1 MATPGDT
8 LFTAMCARKKWAAV
22 CARLCAAVCGKKGA
36 YGSSVWQS
44 CNACGSDVRLSSS
57 AAVSGKRYG
66 SVRQWA
72 RLCCVEVHAAVC
84 GSASGSVRGRL
95 KPSGSLSTA
104 VYGGA
109 AVRQCAAVCGSVRSC
124 VRLCAAVCARKGA
137 YGSSVRLSCSACG
150 SVVLLSGSA
159 AVSGK

>member
-1 MATPGDT
+1 MATPSDA
-8 LFTAMCARKKWAAV
+8 LFTVVCARKCAAV
-22 CARLCAAVCGKKGA
+22 CTRLCAAVCARKGA
-36 YGSSVWQS
+36 YGSSVLQS
-44 CNACGSDVRLSSS
+44 FSACSSEVRLSSS
-57 AAVSGKRYG
+57 AAMSGKRYG

-72 RLCCVEVHAAVC
+72 RLSCAEVHAAVC
-84 GSASGSVRGRL
+84 GGACGSVRGRL